1 MGVLTTHGVD
11 AVDTWWHYQVFD
23 AEDRVIFERDVEADS
38 ELKALFRG
46 IAMFAT
52 ARVSREVLPLM
63 ARDAA
68 VPIASRETQGD
79 T

>member
-1 MGVLTTHGVD
+1 VD
-11 AVDTWWHYQVFD
+11 AVETWWRYQVFD
-23 AEDRVIFERDVEADS
+23 AEGRVIFERDVEAAS

-63 ARDAA
+63 ARDAV
-68 VPIASRETQGD
+68 VPIASPEAPAEP
-79 T
+79 